1 MFLTDERWLHAML
14 PQFSGLYHTNARC
27 HNCITHTHT
36 HTHTVKAAAVLKYT
50 NEHYDRVHMKSPAVL

>member
-1 MFLTDERWLHAML
+1 ML
-14 PQFSGLYHTNARC
+14 CC
-27 HNCITHTHT
+27 HSLAGYIILMHVVTTASHTHT